1 MNYINPLVFSHMGNL
16 AGKSPNEMEVLME
29 TSSTS
34 QWFSV
39 ATFDYQTVA
48 GLKPCPMC
56 RLATGLL
63 VSTQKYLI
71 TNLTAYR
78 KKLCST
84 VWGKGEYCNKH
95 GNIAILAI
103 QQGNVAFE
111 ASYSDPN
118 NLKLKQSDWALSWD
132 SWPKKDQSRDQKL
145 KPQANHSF
153 GYRCH
158 HGQAG
163 WC

>member
-1 MNYINPLVFSHMGNL
+1 MGNL

-71 TNLTAYR
+71 TNMTAYR

-132 SWPKKDQSRDQKL
+132 SWPKKRSVPWPKIEATSQPLIWVSMPPWSSWVVLNILRGKG
-145 KPQANHSF
+145 S
-153 GYRCH
+153 
-158 HGQAG
+158 
-163 WC
+163 